1 MNNGD
6 ETVDTQSRKEPAAA
20 AELPAPLQRAA
31 LLPHAPQT
39 GEYSLIQLEVL
50 SGIALKQATREL
62 PLSSTAD

>member
-6 ETVDTQSRKEPAAA
+6 ETADTQSRKEPAA

-31 LLPHAPQT
+31 LLPHAPQI